1 MFMWDERKDAIRSY
15 NHQDTLAIENEI
27 AKVSNQPP
35 VQPTP
40 STLRKCVR
48 LYGPLRGSVT
58 SDFNR
63 S

>member
-35 VQPTP
+35 VQPAPLYPTP
-40 STLRKCVR
+40 TTMVIS
-48 LYGPLRGSVT
+48 
-58 SDFNR
+58 N
-63 S
+63 